1 MIACDRPLVYRGLT
15 NRLTGASLG
24 CYLIRRRC
32 SRQRKLANPLIRK
45 GQTLKKYLHIRQ
57 LSFAL
62 FAVFVTVFFPFL
74 HRLYISICRKNPPRA
89 TFCHFC
95 SHFALSLL
103 DKTLTPVKGWKTNK
117 QTNKQTGL
125 QARFSPSLSSC
136 QQALEAPPPKQLES
150 RTSEP
155 ARRLVY
161 RSSGDSR
168 YLVIH

>member
-62 FAVFVTVFFPFL
+62 FAVFVTVVFPFSQTIFFYL
-74 HRLYISICRKNPPRA
+74 PQKSPRA

-95 SHFALSLL
+95 SRFALSLL
-103 DKTLTPVKGWKTNK
+103 DKTLTPVKGWKNNK
-117 QTNKQTGL
+117 QTNWSAGSLFPIPFFLPASAGGSTAKTTRISHKWACPQTGL
-125 QARFSPSLSSC
+125 SFIW
-136 QQALEAPPPKQLES
+136 
-150 RTSEP
+150 
-155 ARRLVY
+155 
-161 RSSGDSR
+161 G
-168 YLVIH
+168 